1 MVKTKAWDNSAKA
14 TTANPVKSFREKI
27 FSRPDWKGTG
37 TPAWKGTG
45 TPDWKG
51 TGTRTT
57 DGGKCSAGAAG
68 GGDDRNASDV

>member
-37 TPAWKGTG
+37 T
-45 TPDWKG
+45 
-51 TGTRTT
+51 RTID
-57 DGGKCSAGAAG
+57 DGKRGAGAAG
-68 GGDDRNASDV
+68 GGGDCSASDV